1 MKRYFILGIL
11 CTYPLAAHVAAH
23 ANNAKSLCNKLKPV
37 VADLM
42 KQTPIEVDYM
52 TTLTGAQAMYFT
64 NRCLLNYNYVLNA
77 DVFLKEMMDANSL
90 SKEESISFLNTE
102 EGINTVK
109 SVFGDIAKNA
119 ASAYFQPFS
128 KIKGVTITYSYS
140 FDNPKIPSLVVRVME
155 NKT

>member
-1 MKRYFILGIL
+1 
-11 CTYPLAAHVAAH
+11 V
-23 ANNAKSLCNKLKPV
+23 CNELKPV
-37 VADLM
+37 VADIM
-42 KQTPIEVDYM
+42 KQAPIEVDYM
-52 TTLTGAQAMYFT
+52 TTLTGVQAMYFT
-64 NRCLLNYNYVLNA
+64 NRCLLNYNYVVDA

-90 SKEESISFLNTE
+90 SKEENISFLNTE

-128 KIKGVTITYSYS
+128 NIKGITITYSYS
-140 FDNPKIPSLVVRVME
+140 FDNPKIPSLVANLIE

>member
-1 MKRYFILGIL
+1 MKRYFILGLL
-11 CTYPLAAHVAAH
+11 CTYPLAVH
-23 ANNAKSLCNKLKPV
+23 ANTAKSVCNELKPV
-37 VADLM
+37 VADIM
-42 KQTPIEVDYM
+42 KQAPIEVDYM

-64 NRCLLNYNYVLNA
+64 NRCLLNYNYVVDA

-90 SKEESISFLNTE
+90 SKEENISFLNTD

-119 ASAYFQPFS
+119 ASAHFQPFS
-128 KIKGVTITYSYS
+128 KIKGITITYSYS
-140 FDNPKIPSLVVRVME
+140 FDNPKIPSLVANVME